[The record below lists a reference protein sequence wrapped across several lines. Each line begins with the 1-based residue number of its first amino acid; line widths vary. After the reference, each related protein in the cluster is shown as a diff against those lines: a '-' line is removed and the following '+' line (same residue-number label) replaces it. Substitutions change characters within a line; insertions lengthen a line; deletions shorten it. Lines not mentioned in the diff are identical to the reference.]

1 MHCPA
6 GRTLAHFSLP
16 CFTFTASYF
25 VLCSSFLR
33 STTFVYNVCVDFIFS
48 GIHIVYK
55 PRYALSATAK
65 STACNYLARLRVATG
80 CGLIDL
86 YAYRQYGQPLCLQ
99 HRSHPLF
106 VPHSSHAP
114 TSSSTR
120 WRLACTTSAI
130 HYAALHSLHPFF
142 LALAQGCFTC
152 YTHNPQ
158 LRIK

>member
-1 MHCPA
+1 MHCPI
-6 GRTLAHFSLP
+6 GWNFGTLFIYL
-16 CFTFTASYF
+16 ASVHCKLLCPASSVRFIPF
-25 VLCSSFLR
+25 VPLSLR
-33 STTFVYNVCVDFIFS
+33 SHS
-48 GIHIVYK
+48 
-55 PRYALSATAK
+55 LQ
-65 STACNYLARLRVATG
+65 STACNNLARLRVATG

-86 YAYRQYGQPLCLQ
+86 FAYRQYGKPLCLQ

-142 LALAQGCFTC
+142 PALAQGCFTAFPLSTKKKKKQTL
-152 YTHNPQ
+152 Y
-158 LRIK
+158 KY

>member
-1 MHCPA
+1 MPYRVELWH
-6 GRTLAHFSLP
+6 TFHLP
-16 CFTFTASYF
+16 CFRSLQATLSFTAASLHYAKAPF
-25 VLCSSFLR
+25 SSAA
-33 STTFVYNVCVDFIFS
+33 V
-48 GIHIVYK
+48 
-55 PRYALSATAK
+55 K
-65 STACNYLARLRVATG
+65 STACNNLARLRVATG

-86 YAYRQYGQPLCLQ
+86 FAYRQYGKPLCLQ

-142 LALAQGCFTC
+142 LTLAQGCFTC
-152 YTHNPQ
+152 YTHIPQ
-158 LRIK
+158 LRIKLDIYTY

>member
-1 MHCPA
+1 MPYRVELWHTFHCLA
-6 GRTLAHFSLP
+6 LRSLQATLS
-16 CFTFTASYF
+16 CK
-25 VLCSSFLR
+25 LCSLHSLETLSFR
-33 STTFVYNVCVDFIFS
+33 SHS
-48 GIHIVYK
+48 
-55 PRYALSATAK
+55 LQ
-65 STACNYLARLRVATG
+65 STACYNLARLRVATG

-86 YAYRQYGQPLCLQ
+86 FAYRQYGKPLCLQ

-142 LALAQGCFTC
+142 LTLAQGCFTDLHTIHRKKRKSHKL
-152 YTHNPQ
+152 THPSA
-158 LRIK
+158 LRLDA